1 MQWISALSL
10 WMIPVLILFIL
21 IYGTYKR
28 VPTYE
33 TFVEGGKEG
42 IKITFSIIPFL
53 IGMMVAI
60 SIFRASGAMDAVI
73 SLIKPVLHVLGV
85 PSEVVPLAL
94 IRPISGNA
102 ALGMAS
108 DLISSYGPDSF
119 IGRVA
124 STIQGSTDTTLYVLT
139 VYFGAV
145 GIRRMGDALKVGLWA
160 DLVGIGAA
168 ILLATIMF
176 Q

>member
-1 MQWISALSL
+1 
-10 WMIPVLILFIL
+10 MIPVLILFIL
-21 IYGTYKR
+21 VYGTYKR

-73 SLIKPVLHVLGV
+73 SLIKPVLNVLGV

>member
-1 MQWISALSL
+1 
-10 WMIPVLILFIL
+10 MIPVLILFIL

-73 SLIKPVLHVLGV
+73 SLIKPVLNVLGV

-145 GIRRMGDALKVGLWA
+145 GIRKMGDALKVGLWA

>member
-10 WMIPVLILFIL
+10 WMIPVMILLILA
-21 IYGTYKR
+21 YGTYKK

-33 TFVEGGKEG
+33 SFVEGGKEG
-42 IKITFSIIPFL
+42 VKITFSIIPFL

-73 SLIKPVLHVLGV
+73 SWIKPALHVLGV

-108 DLISSYGPDSF
+108 DLIASYGPDSF

-145 GIRRMGDALKVGLWA
+145 GIKRMGDALKVGLWA

-168 ILLATIMF
+168 IILATIMF

>member
-10 WMIPVLILFIL
+10 WMIPMMILLILT
-21 IYGTYKR
+21 YGTYKK

-33 TFVEGGKEG
+33 SFVEGGKEG

-73 SLIKPVLHVLGV
+73 SVIKPVLNVLGV

-102 ALGMAS
+102 SLGMAS
-108 DLISSYGPDSF
+108 DLIASYGPDSF
-119 IGRVA
+119 IGQVA

-145 GIRRMGDALKVGLWA
+145 GIRKMGDALKVGLWA

-168 ILLATIMF
+168 IMLATIMF

>member
-1 MQWISALSL
+1 M
-10 WMIPVLILFIL
+10 ILFIL
-21 IYGTYKR
+21 VYGTYKR

-73 SLIKPVLHVLGV
+73 SLIKPVLNVLGV

-168 ILLATIMF
+168 IMLATIMF

>member
-1 MQWISALSL
+1 
-10 WMIPVLILFIL
+10 MIPVMILLILA
-21 IYGTYKR
+21 YGTYKK

-33 TFVEGGKEG
+33 SFVEGGKEG
-42 IKITFSIIPFL
+42 VKITFSIIPFL

-73 SLIKPVLHVLGV
+73 SWIKPALHVLGV

-108 DLISSYGPDSF
+108 DLIASYGPDSF

-145 GIRRMGDALKVGLWA
+145 GIKRMGDALKVGLWA

-168 ILLATIMF
+168 IILATIMF

>member
-10 WMIPVLILFIL
+10 WMIPMMILFIL
-21 IYGTYKR
+21 IYGTYKK

-33 TFVEGGKEG
+33 SFVEGGKEG

-73 SLIKPVLHVLGV
+73 SVMKPALNLLGV

-108 DLISSYGPDSF
+108 DLISTYGPDSF

-145 GIRRMGDALKVGLWA
+145 GIRKMGDALKVGLWA

-168 ILLATIMF
+168 VILATIMF

>member
-1 MQWISALSL
+1 M
-10 WMIPVLILFIL
+10 
-21 IYGTYKR
+21 
-28 VPTYE
+28 
-33 TFVEGGKEG
+33 
-42 IKITFSIIPFL
+42 
-53 IGMMVAI
+53 
-60 SIFRASGAMDAVI
+60 
-73 SLIKPVLHVLGV
+73 HVLGV

-108 DLISSYGPDSF
+108 DLIASYGPDSF

-145 GIRRMGDALKVGLWA
+145 GIKRMGDALKVGLWA

-168 ILLATIMF
+168 IILATIMF

>member
-10 WMIPVLILFIL
+10 WMIPVIILLILA
-21 IYGTYKR
+21 YGTYKK

-33 TFVEGGKEG
+33 SFVEGGKEG
-42 IKITFSIIPFL
+42 VKITFSIIPFL

-73 SLIKPVLHVLGV
+73 SWIKPALHVLGV

-108 DLISSYGPDSF
+108 DLIASYGPDSF

-145 GIRRMGDALKVGLWA
+145 GIKRMGDALKVGLWA

-168 ILLATIMF
+168 IILATIMF